1 MGKLSAPMENWEI
14 HGNSKNPGFWINL
27 RFFSDAPAFL
37 AVSVS
42 LGSECVFNMHDQESH
57 FKNLL
62 FPINQG

>member
-1 MGKLSAPMENWEI
+1 MENWEI

-42 LGSECVFNMHDQESH
+42 LGSECVFNMHDLILKTCSFQSI
-57 FKNLL
+57 KADLL
-62 FPINQG
+62 